1 MHSSSMPILQNT
13 VINSHENP
21 FNSALDDLL
30 LIAHRHVVV
39 SDERD
44 IFVPRAPFKTDDL
57 QNINDACKI

>member
-30 LIAHRHVVV
+30 LIAHGHVVV

-57 QNINDACKI
+57 RNINETCKI